1 MGKFGPTG
9 KFRFPMGRTRNRKK
23 QPRLWTPG
31 DGENGAIQEPRKQA
45 RRGKARRM
53 DRKLGNDELI
63 DELM

>member
-1 MGKFGPTG
+1 MGS
-9 KFRFPMGRTRNRKK
+9 TRNGKK
-23 QPRLWTPG
+23 QPRLLTPG

-63 DELM
+63 DELMIL